1 MRQLKRIIQH
11 NHICRLLDFDDVPA
25 LFRFVQIVLP
35 LLILPFVHVATITKR
50 LHGVD
55 VEWVFSHADTR
66 LFRRRHRF
74 LHNLSINFLRIQ
86 LQALL
91 LLLLLLFVR
100 KFSPRS
106 LWATGMRR
114 RKLINLQLRLDG
126 GILARRRGK
135 VLTTPNPFHL
145 TQASLTRSVV
155 IARGAYILIDD
166 SRRLQA
172 VRQNNVRVHCCY
184 VQVINQRFHVQIW
197 VVAKVLELL
206 GDLRT
211 NLIVICAVILPQTFS
226 FDPKGVVQ
234 IIVEIIQ

>member
-1 MRQLKRIIQH
+1 MTSDTSVAIRRALLSVSDKAGLVPFAQSLADLGVELLSTGGTY
-11 NHICRLLDFDDVPA
+11 RLLQEAGIAAIEISEYTGFPEMMDGRVKTLHPK
-25 LFRFVQIVLP
+25 
-35 LLILPFVHVATITKR
+35 VH
-50 LHGVD
+50 
-55 VEWVFSHADTR
+55 
-66 LFRRRHRF
+66 
-74 LHNLSINFLRIQ
+74 
-86 LQALL
+86 
-91 LLLLLLFVR
+91 
-100 KFSPRS
+100 
-106 LWATGMRR
+106 
-114 RKLINLQLRLDG
+114 G

-135 VLTTPNPFHL
+135 VLAAPNPFHL

-234 IIVEIIQ
+234 IVVEIVK